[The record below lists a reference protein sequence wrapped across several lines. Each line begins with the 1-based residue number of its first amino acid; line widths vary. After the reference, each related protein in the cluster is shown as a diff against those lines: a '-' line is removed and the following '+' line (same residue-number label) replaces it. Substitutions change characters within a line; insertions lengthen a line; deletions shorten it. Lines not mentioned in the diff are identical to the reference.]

1 MKKAIVFN
9 NVKKTFNQLK
19 AVDGVSLSIE
29 QGEFFALLG
38 PNGAGKSTL
47 INMMAGLVSHLMEMF
62 L

>member
-38 PNGAGKSTL
+38 LSL
-47 INMMAGLVSHLMEMF
+47 IHI
-62 L
+62 